1 MSTPEILPA
10 GLKCRWSFEY
20 NGHTSFADSLEEL
33 LDRPLVKEEITEATE
48 NGRGYEI
55 AQTFTKPRTDWPM
68 VLIIDRSIDPTRW
81 IDHPT
86 HTLHWTD
93 SSGSR
98 SVWWWGRQG
107 SDSYEDAESLPV
119 EVFEKIAARVAK
131 RKRPVLCMRREDPG
145 LGIFIPEIDL
155 PVAEAGGIPD
165 GVLVLK
171 TT

>member
-1 MSTPEILPA
+1 MSHPEILPA
-10 GLKCRWSFEY
+10 GLKCRWSFKY
-20 NGHTSFADSLEEL
+20 RFGTSFFDSLEEL
-33 LDRPLVKEEITEATE
+33 LASSQKDMAEATE
-48 NGRGYEI
+48 NGRMYEI

-68 VLIIDRSIDPTRW
+68 VLIIDRSIVPTRW

-98 SVWWWGRQG
+98 SVWWWGPQE
-107 SDSYEDAESLPV
+107 SDSYDDAESLPV

-131 RKRPVLCMRREDPG
+131 RKRPVLCIRREDPG

-155 PVAEAGGIPD
+155 PVAEAGGVPD
-165 GVLVLK
+165 GVIVLK
-171 TT
+171 DT

>member
-1 MSTPEILPA
+1 MSTPKILPA
-10 GLKCRWSFEY
+10 GLKCRWSFKY
-20 NGHTSFADSLEEL
+20 RFGTSFHDSLEEL
-33 LDRPLVKEEITEATE
+33 LASSMVQKEIAEATE
-48 NGRGYEI
+48 NGRSYEI

-68 VLIIDRSIDPTRW
+68 VLITDRSIDPTRW

-98 SVWWWGRQG
+98 SVWWWGRKG
-107 SDSYEDAESLPV
+107 SDDYENAESLPV
-119 EVFEKIAARVAK
+119 EVFDKIAARVAK

-145 LGIFIPEIDL
+145 LGIFIPEIDD

-165 GVLVLK
+165 GVIPLK
-171 TT
+171 GT

>member
-1 MSTPEILPA
+1 MSNPEILPA
-10 GLKCRWSFEY
+10 GLTCRWSFKY
-20 NGHTSFADSLEEL
+20 KHGTSFFDSLEEL
-33 LDRPLVKEEITEATE
+33 LASAHIQEHIAEATE
-48 NGRGYEI
+48 NGRSYKI

-98 SVWWWGRQG
+98 SVYWWGRHG
-107 SDSYEDAESLPV
+107 SRNYDNAESLPV

-165 GVLVLK
+165 GVLQLK